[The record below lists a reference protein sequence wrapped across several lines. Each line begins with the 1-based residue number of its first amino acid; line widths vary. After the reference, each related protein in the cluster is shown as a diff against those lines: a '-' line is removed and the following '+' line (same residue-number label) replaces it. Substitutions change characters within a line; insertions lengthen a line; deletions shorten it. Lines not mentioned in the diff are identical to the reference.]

1 MDKFPNISVLLV
13 DDHAMI
19 RKACRDLLQRAGVSR
34 IWEAAD
40 GEEAYRSYLEHDP
53 DMVVLDLSMAKSS
66 GFDTLRRIGA
76 RSPSARTVVFSMHD
90 DPLFASRALRAG
102 ASGYVTKT
110 SPPEELVTAIRT
122 ALGGGRHISHDVAIA
137 LVNAGLM
144 NEKNPLEALTPRE
157 FEIFRLTVQG
167 RSTGEIGDA
176 LSITAK
182 SVSNAIGRLRDKLGV
197 RSSAELVRLAIAH
210 GIIEAGTGGSSAT
223 PPG

>member
-1 MDKFPNISVLLV
+1 MDQFPNISVLLV

-40 GEEAYRSYLEHDP
+40 GEEAYRSYVEHDP

-76 RSPSARTVVFSMHD
+76 RNPSARTVVFSMHD
-90 DPLFASRALRAG
+90 DPLFATRALRAG

-137 LVNAGLM
+137 LVNAGLL
-144 NEKNPLEALTPRE
+144 NGKSPLEALSPRE
-157 FEIFRLTVQG
+157 FEIFRLTVRG
-167 RSTGEIGDA
+167 RSTAEIGDA

-182 SVSNAIGRLRDKLGV
+182 SVSNVIGRLREKLGV
-197 RSSAELVRLAIAH
+197 RSTPELVKLAIEH
-210 GIIEAGTGGSSAT
+210 GIIETSAGAGGTAAT
-223 PPG
+223 D